1 MIPKEVLKRLR
12 RIEITTARLANDQLV
27 GSYASVFKGRG
38 LAFDEVRMYQP
49 GDDVRFIDW
58 NVTARTSTPH
68 VKVFR
73 EEREMTVM
81 LLVDMSGS
89 QAFGTQGMLKRELV
103 AEVSAVLA
111 FSATK
116 NNDRVGLLLFTDNVE
131 RIVPPRKGARHVM
144 RVVAETLQFQPKGH
158 GTNLA
163 RALDTLG
170 HLARRRAVT
179 FVVSD
184 FLGDDY
190 EHSLR
195 VAAARHDIVPVTV
208 SDPREDELVDVG
220 LAWCEDLET
229 GELIPVDTADPA
241 VRAAYRRQVEQQKA
255 ARDGLFRR
263 LGLDAISVRTD
274 RPYITALA
282 EFFRR
287 RARRMH
293 G

>member
-1 MIPKEVLKRLR
+1 
-12 RIEITTARLANDQLV
+12 
-27 GSYASVFKGRG
+27 
-38 LAFDEVRMYQP
+38 
-49 GDDVRFIDW
+49 
-58 NVTARTSTPH
+58 
-68 VKVFR
+68 
-73 EEREMTVM
+73 
-81 LLVDMSGS
+81 
-89 QAFGTQGMLKRELV
+89 
-103 AEVSAVLA
+103 
-111 FSATK
+111 
-116 NNDRVGLLLFTDNVE
+116 
-131 RIVPPRKGARHVM
+131 
-144 RVVAETLQFQPKGH
+144 
-158 GTNLA
+158 
-163 RALDTLG
+163 
-170 HLARRRAVT
+170 
-179 FVVSD
+179 VVSD